1 MSKLPYAA
9 GLFLGTLA
17 TVILINHA
25 AMASGS
31 AGSESLTEMIDNANE
46 PFDSMKVT
54 TAYPLPVKTVQSKEN
69 YQGGSFKVLARKDQI
84 SRFRCSVCHN
94 DNPVK
99 VQDGVLFTHSDIKLN
114 HGLGKNQLTCN
125 ECHSL
130 SERDFLVDKEGQKID
145 FDHSY
150 QLCGKCHFRQKR
162 DWLGGA
168 HGKRETYWAG
178 ERVVKSCTSCHNPHS
193 PAFPTKMP
201 ATYSLPLDE

>member
-1 MSKLPYAA
+1 MSTFSYVA
-9 GLFLGTLA
+9 GLFLGALA
-17 TVILINHA
+17 TVVIMNQTA
-25 AMASGS
+25 TASGS
-31 AGSESLTEMIDNANE
+31 PGSESVKDKIEHATE
-46 PFDSMKVT
+46 PFDGMKVT
-54 TAYPLPVKTVQSKEN
+54 TAYSLPVKTVESNEQ
-69 YQGGSFKVLARKDQI
+69 YQGGTFRVLARKDQI

-94 DNPVK
+94 DKPVK
-99 VQDGVLFTHSDIKLN
+99 VQNGALFTHGDIQLN
-114 HGLGKNQLTCN
+114 HGLGRNMLTCN
-125 ECHSL
+125 ECHSI
-130 SERDFLVDKEGQKID
+130 EKRDFLVDQEGHKID

-178 ERVVKSCTSCHNPHS
+178 ERVVRNCTSCHNPHS

>member
-1 MSKLPYAA
+1 MSKLPYIA
-9 GLFLGTLA
+9 GLFAGALA

-25 AMASGS
+25 ALASG
-31 AGSESLTEMIDNANE
+31 APGSESVTDRISHATE
-46 PFDSMKVT
+46 PYDSMSIT
-54 TAYPLPVKTVQSKEN
+54 TAYPLTDKTVQAKEK
-69 YQGGSFKVLARKDQI
+69 YQGGSFKVLARKDKI

-94 DNPVK
+94 DKPIEVK
-99 VQDGVLFTHSDIKLN
+99 DAFQFTHSDIQLN
-114 HGLGKNQLTCN
+114 HGLGTNQLTCN
-125 ECHSL
+125 ECHSI
-130 SERDFLVDKEGQKID
+130 EKRDFLVDKEGGKID

-178 ERVVKSCTSCHNPHS
+178 ERVVRNCTTCHNPHS